1 MMYLVFGL
9 LLFLGIHSVRI
20 VAPRWRQQRL
30 DALGEAK
37 WKGMY
42 SLISVAGLA
51 LLIWGYGIA
60 RQTPVV
66 LWVPP
71 LGTRHLASLLVLLAF
86 VLLTAAHVP
95 HNAIKQRLK
104 HPMVLGVKV
113 WALAH
118 LLSNGNLADVLLF
131 GSFLVWAVLCF
142 RSARQRD
149 ASMTGTNAS
158 SLSLTSRTAVTV
170 LVGAGAWVAF
180 GFWAHRWL
188 MGVHPF

>member
-1 MMYLVFGL
+1 MMYLAVGL

-71 LGTRHLASLLVLLAF
+71 VGTRHLASLLMLLAF
-86 VLLTAAHVP
+86 VLLTAAYVP

-131 GSFLVWAVLCF
+131 GSFLVWAVLSF

-149 ASMTGTNAS
+149 ASMTGTS
-158 SLSLTSRTAVTV
+158 EPSPSLTSRTAVTV